1 MFLAAE
7 TVSMPGITQKANMIY
22 LSKEATKKDQSLKM
36 KSLLSTDDKA
46 ALDAELIWKKS
57 GFFGD
62 QKGEFTINKANFPES
77 TLI

>member
-7 TVSMPGITQKANMIY
+7 TVSRPGIIRKTNMMY
-22 LSKEATKKDQSLKM
+22 LSKEATKKDQSLKL

-46 ALDAELIWKKS
+46 ALDTELIWKKS
-57 GFFGD
+57 GFFGG
-62 QKGEFTINKANFPES
+62 QKGEFTINEGNFPEN